1 VVKFNITE
9 TVALYFSL

>member
-1 VVKFNITE
+1 VVKFNITD